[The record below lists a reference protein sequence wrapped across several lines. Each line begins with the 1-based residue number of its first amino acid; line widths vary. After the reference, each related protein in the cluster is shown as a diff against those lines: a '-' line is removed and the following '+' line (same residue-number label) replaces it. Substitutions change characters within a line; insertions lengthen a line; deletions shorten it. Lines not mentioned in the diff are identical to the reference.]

1 MFADTVMPSS
11 ISDLTE
17 SDGEAGFESIAAT
30 KSADEY
36 NINTMQTSFIRTI
49 PSVPSLQRLN
59 HLCRNH
65 SRLADYTADWD
76 FHPALKFASAKI

>member
-1 MFADTVMPSS
+1 MRPGAFSWIFCLSISTRRRDETCVFAMLADTVMPSS

-36 NINTMQTSFIRTI
+36 NINTMQTSSIRTI
-49 PSVPSLQRLN
+49 PSVP
-59 HLCRNH
+59 
-65 SRLADYTADWD
+65 
-76 FHPALKFASAKI
+76 

>member
-30 KSADEY
+30 KNADEY

-49 PSVPSLQRLN
+49 PSVP
-59 HLCRNH
+59 
-65 SRLADYTADWD
+65 
-76 FHPALKFASAKI
+76 

>member
-1 MFADTVMPSS
+1 MRPGAFSWIFCLSISTGRRDETCVFAMFADTVMPSS

-49 PSVPSLQRLN
+49 PSVP
-59 HLCRNH
+59 
-65 SRLADYTADWD
+65 
-76 FHPALKFASAKI
+76 